1 MINFLTV
8 GCGQRIAWVAPQVIR
23 AYFTHVG
30 RVAVISLDGHARLP
44 HNRIKHALLS
54 VGDGCFDALVYAYV
68 MQAKAVGCGIHAT
81 GSTSVI
87 TIQRL

>member
-1 MINFLTV
+1 MVNSSLV

-44 HNRIKHALLS
+44 HLRIKHALSS
-54 VGDGCFDALVYAYV
+54 VGDGCFDALVNAYV
-68 MQAKAVGCGIHAT
+68 MQAKAPGSIHAPEP
-81 GSTSVI
+81 SSLV
-87 TIQRL
+87 TIQCL